1 MFYLQ
6 GEFVKLACTQHGAF
20 SVIAIWDNS
29 GTRWRRKM
37 SLELSA
43 EEAVLNSNQFGK
55 LVFDHCSLSTFLRD
69 ETAARKGNRARYDE
83 EELTSSEN
91 DEEEEDDDDELSSSD
106 NDVHPEEDNLCS
118 EDRDTSGGDK
128 HGGGENE

>member
-1 MFYLQ
+1 
-6 GEFVKLACTQHGAF
+6 
-20 SVIAIWDNS
+20 
-29 GTRWRRKM
+29 M

-43 EEAVLNSNQFGK
+43 EEAVLNSHQFGK

-69 ETAARKGNRARYDE
+69 ETAARQGKHARYDE
-83 EELTSSEN
+83 EELTSSDNDVHPEEEDDD